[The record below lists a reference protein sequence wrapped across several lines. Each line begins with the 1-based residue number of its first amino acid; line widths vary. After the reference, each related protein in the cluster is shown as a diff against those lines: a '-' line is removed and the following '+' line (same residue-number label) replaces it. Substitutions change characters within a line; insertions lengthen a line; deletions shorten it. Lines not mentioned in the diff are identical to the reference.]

1 MPNYA
6 AMNPG
11 KYHLGNAFNFPPI
24 QNRKYIDR
32 NRIIDIK
39 WKTAV
44 LTNRR
49 IYAGNVKIEDK
60 DGKIQ
65 VLNDSIFKSR
75 SNRFDSFTLDRRIDV
90 AVGDGEEIIKLIEY
104 ADRLL
109 QFKQNTLHIIN
120 ISGASEYLESTHKF
134 KGVSSPAEVC
144 KTDYG
149 IVWCNVN
156 GVYLYDGRE
165 VKDLFEK
172 QGIRRISPSTWSSF
186 YSAGVT
192 MVGYVPLEK
201 QVIVLKSNS
210 TNGDIMVYDAITGSW
225 SQGTSRANAQEKTNL
240 VNIWDGRLVY
250 GYENAAGKTTVAPW
264 SVTPTID
271 IDGFDVQ
278 TKEMDFGTGSKKRV
292 LKVYLTY
299 KDGNSSG
306 NTNVKPFFS
315 KDGSGFSYAFVDSAG
330 STVENLPSS
339 QGWTIV
345 DLFTNNLA
353 SDIRSFGFQ
362 LLEVSGQDVQSG
374 FEVNDITIIYRTKNV
389 K

>member
-1 MPNYA
+1 M
-6 AMNPG
+6 
-11 KYHLGNAFNFPPI
+11 
-24 QNRKYIDR
+24 
-32 NRIIDIK
+32 
-39 WKTAV
+39 
-44 LTNRR
+44 
-49 IYAGNVKIEDK
+49 
-60 DGKIQ
+60 
-65 VLNDSIFKSR
+65 
-75 SNRFDSFTLDRRIDV
+75 
-90 AVGDGEEIIKLIEY
+90 
-104 ADRLL
+104 
-109 QFKQNTLHIIN
+109 
-120 ISGASEYLESTHKF
+120 
-134 KGVSSPAEVC
+134 
-144 KTDYG
+144 
-149 IVWCNVN
+149 
-156 GVYLYDGRE
+156 YLYDGRE

-330 STVENLPSS
+330 STVTNLPSS